1 MKVLKRESAHADDGS
16 AACNMH
22 VESARAAA
30 AAAEEIAPHFK
41 CASSFLADCR
51 SHFRSIPT
59 ANDEQHL
66 L

>member
-1 MKVLKRESAHADDGS
+1 MLINGPKWESAHADDGR
-16 AACNMH
+16 AARTMH

-30 AAAEEIAPHFK
+30 EEIAPDLK

-51 SHFRSIPT
+51 SHFHNILT
-59 ANDEQHL
+59 ANNKLHL